1 MAIEPADDL
10 APAADPDRPAAIT
23 DAPTLSR
30 RWALV
35 LPHSDR
41 LRRIA
46 RRRLASAD
54 EADDVVQEALLRA
67 VTFPGLDEAY
77 VAQFLTSVTVR
88 LCADVQRDR
97 VRQLRVGVRDAIRTV
112 APGDPHDA
120 LLDRAEAR
128 WLYDRVTELP
138 QRESAIVLAR
148 ASGLSVREAAT
159 HLGLGVK
166 SAEAALTKARHRMRR
181 MAHSASLTGLALF
194 RRFKDVATPAAVA
207 TGLTVA
213 AVGGGAALIGG
224 RHAVHPHVTS
234 ALPASSGLAA
244 AQDDRAVP
252 GAANAAPRAP
262 RTAPTNARPVAR
274 ATHAVPRPKPHG
286 DPIVTTPPVGDPDT
300 VGTKEGVTVEERHPE
315 QSFQESLADCVSH
328 GIVNIA
334 PPHVGV
340 CDQGDE

>member
-1 MAIEPADDL
+1 VAIEPGDDL

-23 DAPTLSR
+23 DAPTLAR

-46 RRRLASAD
+46 RRRLGSAD

-77 VAQFLTSVTVR
+77 VGQFLTTVTVR

-97 VRQLRVGVRDAIRTV
+97 TRQLRVGVRDAIRTV
-112 APGDPHDA
+112 APHDPHDT
-120 LLDRAEAR
+120 LLDHAEAR
-128 WLYDRVTELP
+128 WLYDRMAELP
-138 QRESAIVLAR
+138 QRESAVVLAR
-148 ASGLSVREAAT
+148 ARGLSVREAAT

-181 MAHSASLTGLALF
+181 MAHSASLTGLALL

-213 AVGGGAALIGG
+213 AVGGGAALLGG
-224 RHAVHPHVTS
+224 HRAHPHVTS
-234 ALPASSGLAA
+234 ALPAPSGL
-244 AQDDRAVP
+244 VVE
-252 GAANAAPRAP
+252 AAPLAGDATGPARAP
-262 RTAPTNARPVAR
+262 RTARPSDRPVAHG
-274 ATHAVPRPKPHG
+274 TPAVTRPKPQG
-286 DPIVTTPPVGDPDT
+286 DPTITAPPVGDPHR
-300 VGTKEGVTVEERHPE
+300 VGTAPIKVEERHPE
-315 QSFQESLADCVSH
+315 ESFQESLADCVSH

-340 CDQGDE
+340 CDHGDE